1 MAVQGHLTAGRQ
13 VLHPHGEGRGSGR
26 AGLDQDL
33 DRPLLTVLAEPER
46 LALAVPNHVSH
57 R

>member
-46 LALAVPNHVSH
+46 LALAVPNHMSH